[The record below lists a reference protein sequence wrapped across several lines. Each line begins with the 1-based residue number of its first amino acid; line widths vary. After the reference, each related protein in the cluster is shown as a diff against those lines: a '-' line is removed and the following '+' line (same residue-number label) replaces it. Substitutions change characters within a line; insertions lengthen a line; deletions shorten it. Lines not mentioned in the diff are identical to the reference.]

1 MTEHTGSTSLFA
13 IFALSLYSLFLFP
26 YTIYRVSCAGSEEA
40 VVQPYLQGKQK
51 KGSVSRV
58 LRKLFN
64 KSNLILIALWLLW
77 AVLLW
82 YVNITSKD
90 LKPFDPFE
98 ILGLDRG
105 ASTAEIKK
113 AYRQMSLL
121 YHPDK
126 NPDPRAHA
134 YFAEY
139 ITKAYQALTDEVS
152 RKNYELHGHPDGPQA
167 MNVGVALP
175 TWLFTKDS
183 KVAPLML
190 LGLVG
195 FGILLPLGVVS
206 WYMLNSNRYSGPN
219 GVMQETLSFYY
230 ASKYSVKEAQ
240 SLVRIPETL
249 VCAMEFITLPTP
261 SEQSAGLEE
270 LRKLVL
276 RNNPDLKDKNT
287 FWKRKASVL
296 KAHMLLL
303 AHLDREHDNIPPPL
317 QIDLRFV
324 LTKSPLLLDE
334 MIKIAIMPRP
344 PAGYGWM
351 TPAVAIVEMMQC
363 VAQALSVSDRKPAAG
378 ASAKAAASA
387 DGMAALLQL
396 PHFNSEVLKKL
407 KKRRVQTI
415 KDLQELP
422 RAELGEALCSAG
434 LGEAMAEEVA
444 TFLATLPLVHC
455 RAECEVTGEDEIM
468 EHDVVKCRVQLL
480 VTRPSHNTPGFEQQ
494 APTRGSSKAIR
505 AFTPNNPISKD
516 ENWHLLLV
524 DPGSNAVLSWN
535 RVSLVEAEAVGFSR
549 PELVE
554 EWERQGEAAP
564 GGPGGDK
571 KDAADRA
578 RSRALAT
585 ADKFISRYSNGARPG
600 PATRAGAKGGAAADG
615 EANGGADAEA
625 ETGQVVELLFQAP
638 RAGKHELQLLIMSD
652 SYVGCDRTIP
662 LRMRVVPLTRAVQ
675 EGRDAKSQAKAKE
688 WANSSDEEDNEEGE
702 GRRRR
707 KGGAAAAGDGAS
719 DAGSAAGEGDSDEGE
734 EDVNSDDYDSEE
746 TGELESGPED
756 EEDEE
761 DDGGKALPAAKG
773 AAKVAVAVA
782 NGTGTGN
789 GKVVA
794 EEVEDDEEEED
805 EESEGDE

>member
-1 MTEHTGSTSLFA
+1 MVEHTGSTSLFA

-26 YTIYRVSCAGSEEA
+26 YTIYRLTCGASEET

-51 KGSVSRV
+51 QGSANRV
-58 LRKLFN
+58 LRKVFS

-77 AVLLW
+77 GVLLW

-98 ILGLDRG
+98 ILGVERG

-113 AYRQMSLL
+113 AYRQMSLQ

-126 NPDPRAHA
+126 NPDPKAHA

-152 RKNYELHGHPDGPQA
+152 RKNYEVHGHPDGPQA

-261 SEQSAGLEE
+261 SEQTAGLEE

-303 AHLDREHDNIPPPL
+303 AHLDREHDSIPPSL
-317 QIDLRFV
+317 QADLRFV

-351 TPAVAIVEMMQC
+351 TPTVAIVEMMQC
-363 VAQALSVSDRKPAAG
+363 VSQALSVSARKPAGG
-378 ASAKAAASA
+378 ASAKASANA

-396 PHFNSEVLKKL
+396 PHFNLDVLKKL
-407 KKRRVQTI
+407 KKRRVQNI
-415 KDLQELP
+415 KDLQDLPAVELH
-422 RAELGEALCSAG
+422 EALCSAG
-434 LGEAMAEEVA
+434 LGAAMAEEVA
-444 TFLATLPLVHC
+444 TFLATLPSVYC

-468 EHDVVKCRVQLL
+468 EGDVVKCRLQLL

-505 AFTPNNPISKD
+505 AFTPNNPIPKD

-524 DPGSNAVLSWN
+524 DPSGNAVLSWN
-535 RVSLVEAEAVGFSR
+535 KVSLAEAEAVGFNR

-554 EWERQGEAAP
+554 EWERQGDAAA
-564 GGPGGDK
+564 GGDK

-585 ADKFISRYSNGARPG
+585 ADKFISRYANGARPG
-600 PATRAGAKGGAAADG
+600 PATRGAVKGALTADG
-615 EANGGADAEA
+615 EAGGGADAEA
-625 ETGQVVELLFQAP
+625 ESGQVVELLFHAP

-652 SYVGCDRTIP
+652 SYVGSDRVIP
-662 LRMRVVPLTRAVQ
+662 LRVRVLPLTRAVQ

-688 WANSSDEEDNEEGE
+688 WANSSDEEDGGEEGE

-707 KGGAAAAGDGAS
+707 KGAAAAGGDGAS
-719 DAGSAAGEGDSDEGE
+719 DAGSAAGDGESDDGD
-734 EDVNSDDYDSEE
+734 EDINSDDYDSEE

-756 EEDEE
+756 EDDEE
-761 DDGGKALPAAKG
+761 GVDDTVQGGKALPAS
-773 AAKVAVAVA
+773 
-782 NGTGTGN
+782 TGGEGGSSQLTGRGPG
-789 GKVVA
+789 GKA
-794 EEVEDDEEEED
+794 ESDDDED
-805 EESEGDE
+805 E